1 MRVLRITAAAVAAA
15 LLAWPAAAEEEKKAE
30 RVPDPVLADL
40 GRPLFERHC
49 ASCHGATGRGDG
61 PAAAILRI
69 EPADLT
75 RIAARRG
82 GKFPAGEIAR
92 TIDGRF
98 DIPAHGSR
106 AMPIWGY
113 RFGADIPETE
123 LGEAIARGKIASLV
137 EYLMT
142 IQRPPL

>member
-1 MRVLRITAAAVAAA
+1 MRVLRIAAVTAA
-15 LLAWPAAAEEEKKAE
+15 LLASPAAAEEEKEAR

-40 GRPLFERHC
+40 GRPMFERHC
-49 ASCHGATGRGDG
+49 ASCHGASAKGDG
-61 PAAAILRI
+61 PAAEMLRTK
-69 EPADLT
+69 PADLT

-82 GKFPAGEIAR
+82 GEFPAGKIAR

-98 DIPAHGSR
+98 QLPSHGSR
-106 AMPIWGY
+106 DMPVWGY
-113 RFGADIPETE
+113 RFGADIPESE

-142 IQRPPL
+142 IQQPPL